1 VHAADVLLAT
11 VLGGNLDLSTR
22 ATRGRGSV
30 EAVPT
35 AESGSVLIRSTAG
48 TLASPFG
55 PGHYETGCGFKL
67 RGAQVKAVHS
77 PRAPYEVVDPE
88 GKLVRLDPQQGPVSV
103 LLELRDGCGVLL
115 PAIPEFLAELTFE
128 DGELSQ
134 VAYEP
139 SDNLPRWQDYAAR
152 QGELRALRAAIAAA
166 AGLGVFRLTGDNAL
180 QLATAMQIAKSIDP
194 SMALYAAY
202 AYHDLGRR
210 DRIREMQSLLRGDV
224 GITLFDIAL
233 LAADD
238 SLKQAQRDRVVLPPV
253 PMLSQGWSLLSA
265 FKASMDPA
273 LLELQRHLRPSLWTQ
288 ALIKAFQNGVIQR

>member
-1 VHAADVLLAT
+1 
-11 VLGGNLDLSTR
+11 
-22 ATRGRGSV
+22 
-30 EAVPT
+30 
-35 AESGSVLIRSTAG
+35 
-48 TLASPFG
+48 
-55 PGHYETGCGFKL
+55 
-67 RGAQVKAVHS
+67 
-77 PRAPYEVVDPE
+77 VVDPE

-103 LLELRDGCGVLL
+103 LLELRDGSGALL

-139 SDNLPRWQDYAAR
+139 SDNLPRWQEYAAR
-152 QGELRALRAAIAAA
+152 QGELRTLRAAIAAA
-166 AGLGVFRLTGDNAL
+166 AGLGVFRVTGDNAL

-210 DRIREMQSLLRGDV
+210 DRIREMQSFLRGDL

-265 FKASMDPA
+265 FKASMDPV
-273 LLELQRHLRPSLWTQ
+273 LLELQRHLRPSLWTLFDPVGTQ